1 MCKSI
6 VHCKFTI
13 PNEWVLVNWSLV
25 LSLKMYSKS
34 LFNMFSVFFKELEV
48 DILKKPEGE

>member
-1 MCKSI
+1 MSVALTLQFNLDYLMCKSI

-25 LSLKMYSKS
+25 LSLKMYSKT
-34 LFNMFSVFFKELEV
+34 L
-48 DILKKPEGE
+48 I